1 MKHRKKKKG
10 ASLIIV
16 LMVLA
21 VAMIFSSV
29 TLTTISKTTKANA
42 QEKKSED
49 VLFSAESGL
58 EYGIAW
64 FNKNK
69 TTGVISVPPTNGCT
83 YDVKVEPDG
92 SNYKI
97 ISKATINGKSKTVI
111 ATIEKTGGDGG
122 SGGSNEEIVINV
134 PVSLIV
140 PTNDFLFYKDGSYEK
155 SINKVGV
162 NPLYHVEGIIN
173 YSTSNIYNIFK
184 TNWGT
189 NVEPTVVNTH
199 GFDGKLDISFKNYS
213 LTPFKY
219 QTQVINIPSNTNN
232 SDIVINNENFNQYF
246 GSSNTIIS
254 NKKITIDADY
264 RGEIDLSNKN
274 IYAASIELKGYKNI
288 KINNCQFIANDIS
301 LGDSGQLNFSNSS
314 FVSKNLVV
322 KGSDSR
328 VFSNSKFYS
337 DVISIEGSG
346 IRDFINGTEITAK
359 TFTVNVSNPAK
370 FDNIK
375 LSSESIAVGGSTER
389 TFTNSKI
396 LANDFT
402 LDVTNGSNF
411 SNSEVTV
418 GKFIINGS
426 CDKLFDTAIIK
437 ANTFKIASSNKVTFN
452 NVIIGANN
460 FEISGSTDREF
471 NNSAIISENI
481 NIDTTNNIY
490 FKKSMVISNKIQYKA
505 NYLEFIPG
513 TVSESKDIYTIALK
527 YIITKEP
534 TAPTPVKYELKS
546 IKYE

>member
-122 SGGSNEEIVINV
+122 SGGGNEEVVINV

-140 PTNDFLFYKDGSYEK
+140 PANDFLFYKNGGNEK
-155 SINKVGV
+155 SINNVGV
-162 NPLYHVEGIIN
+162 DPLYHVEGVIN
-173 YSTSNIYNIFK
+173 YTTSRIYNIFK

-199 GFDGKLDISFKNYS
+199 SFDGKLDVGFKKYS

-219 QTQVINIPSNTNN
+219 QPQTINIPSNTNN

-274 IYAASIELKGYKNI
+274 IYATSIELKGYKNI

-328 VFSNSKFYS
+328 IFSNSKLYS

-346 IRDFINGTEITAK
+346 IRDFISGTEITAK
-359 TFTVNVSNPAK
+359 TFMVNVSNPAK

-375 LSSESIAVGGSTER
+375 LSSESITIGGSTER

-396 LANDFT
+396 LANDFK
-402 LDVTNGSNF
+402 LDVTNGSTF
-411 SNSEVTV
+411 ANSEVTAGNFV
-418 GKFIINGS
+418 INGS
-426 CDKLFDTAIIK
+426 CDKLFDTMVVK
-437 ANTFKIASSNKVTFN
+437 ANTFKISSSNEVKFN
-452 NVIIGANN
+452 NVAISTNN
-460 FEISGSTDREF
+460 FEITGSTNRTF
-471 NNSAIISENI
+471 YNSAIISEYMNI
-481 NIDTTNNIY
+481 YTSNNIY
-490 FKKSMVISNKIQYKA
+490 FNRSLVVSNKIKYMA

-513 TVSESKDIYTIALK
+513 TASESKDIYTIALK
-527 YIITKEP
+527 YITTKEP